1 MSAMKPNSTRASGQR
16 GSIATAFSSLLTAA
30 NVVRRAACK
39 ADPVVEMAIDRGDI
53 EDAAERIGSHVRV
66 TPTLVVDARD
76 FGLEIDATITLKL
89 ECLQHAGSF
98 KTRGA
103 YNRVLSNE
111 VPPAGV
117 ITASGG
123 NHGVAVSHVA
133 SRLGIRAE
141 VFVTETTPEAK
152 IARIKANGASV
163 VIAGRYYDDAQSAM
177 HAHAEETG
185 ALFVHPFNQPET
197 LAGQGTV
204 GRELERQ
211 APELDSVLVAVG
223 GGGLIAGVSGWYEG
237 RARVISVEPE
247 KIPAMS
253 PRWPPALPSRSRS
266 AASLPT
272 RSAPRRSGASCSRL
286 RRSSWRTRCS
296 CRTRRSFERSAR
308 CGTACVCSPSPA
320 ARLRWRRCS
329 RVSIDRS
336 RGSASACSC
345 AARTPTPRRCSPHRS
360 RANNR
365 PALAGKSHRIA
376 VMARFRVRGT
386 STPTDTTVARC
397 RPRV

>member
-1 MSAMKPNSTRASGQR
+1 
-16 GSIATAFSSLLTAA
+16 
-30 NVVRRAACK
+30 
-39 ADPVVEMAIDRGDI
+39 MAIDRGDI

-66 TPTLVVDARD
+66 TPTLVVDTRD

-177 HAHAEETG
+177 HARAEETG

-253 PRWPPALPSRSRS
+253 R
-266 AASLPT
+266 
-272 RSAPRRSGASCSRL
+272 
-286 RRSSWRTRCS
+286 
-296 CRTRRSFERSAR
+296 
-308 CGTACVCSPSPA
+308 
-320 ARLRWRRCS
+320 
-329 RVSIDRS
+329 
-336 RGSASACSC
+336 
-345 AARTPTPRRCSPHRS
+345 
-360 RANNR
+360 
-365 PALAGKSHRIA
+365 ALAAGAPVEVEVSGIA
-376 VMARFRVRGT
+376 ADSLGTKEVGSLVFPIAQKFVADAVLVSDEAILRAQRALWDRVRVLAEPGGAAAMAALL
-386 STPTDTTVARC
+386 SGVYRPKPGERIGVLVCGANTDPATVFPPSFSRE
-397 RPRV
+397 

>member
-1 MSAMKPNSTRASGQR
+1 
-16 GSIATAFSSLLTAA
+16 
-30 NVVRRAACK
+30 
-39 ADPVVEMAIDRGDI
+39 
-53 EDAAERIGSHVRV
+53 
-66 TPTLVVDARD
+66 
-76 FGLEIDATITLKL
+76 
-89 ECLQHAGSF
+89 
-98 KTRGA
+98 
-103 YNRVLSNE
+103 VLSNE

-133 SRLGIRAE
+133 SRLGLRAE

-152 IARIKANGASV
+152 IARIKANGAEV

-177 HAHAEETG
+177 HERAEETG

-253 PRWPPALPSRSRS
+253 RAL
-266 AASLPT
+266 AAGAPVEVEVGGIAADSLGTKEVGSLVFPIAQKFVADAVLVSDEAIV
-272 RSAPRRSGASCSRL
+272 RAQRALWDRVRVLAEPGGA
-286 RRSSWRTRCS
+286 
-296 CRTRRSFERSAR
+296 A
-308 CGTACVCSPSPA
+308 
-320 ARLRWRRCS
+320 
-329 RVSIDRS
+329 
-336 RGSASACSC
+336 
-345 AARTPTPRRCSPHRS
+345 
-360 RANNR
+360 
-365 PALAGKSHRIA
+365 ALAGMLSGRYG
-376 VMARFRVRGT
+376 ARAGERVGVVVCGGNVDP
-386 STPTDTTVARC
+386 SGFKV
-397 RPRV
+397 

>member
-1 MSAMKPNSTRASGQR
+1 
-16 GSIATAFSSLLTAA
+16 
-30 NVVRRAACK
+30 
-39 ADPVVEMAIDRGDI
+39 MAIDRGDI

-133 SRLGIRAE
+133 SRLGLRAE

-152 IARIKANGASV
+152 IARIKANGAEV

-177 HAHAEETG
+177 HERAEETG

-223 GGGLIAGVSGWYEG
+223 GGGLIAGVS
-237 RARVISVEPE
+237 R
-247 KIPAMS
+247 
-253 PRWPPALPSRSRS
+253 
-266 AASLPT
+266 
-272 RSAPRRSGASCSRL
+272 
-286 RRSSWRTRCS
+286 
-296 CRTRRSFERSAR
+296 
-308 CGTACVCSPSPA
+308 
-320 ARLRWRRCS
+320 
-329 RVSIDRS
+329 
-336 RGSASACSC
+336 
-345 AARTPTPRRCSPHRS
+345 
-360 RANNR
+360 
-365 PALAGKSHRIA
+365 
-376 VMARFRVRGT
+376 RGT
-386 STPTDTTVARC
+386 RAGRG
-397 RPRV
+397 